1 MLDTTPRYSLLGAVR
16 KYSSKLSLGKGKKDI
31 SILKRSVIRI
41 FESDTRH
48 ILTAASL
55 DGKKKNRLLFRN
67 FMSKF
72 QADFSSKDCKMKEP
86 VRFIGAG
93 PGDPELI
100 TVKGMRFLR
109 EADRVVYAGSLVPE
123 TLLRYCRK
131 DVKSF
136 DSASLTLAQTHA
148 LLKEGYEAGERV
160 VRLHTGDPSL
170 YGAIHEQI
178 SLLDRDRIAHEVVP
192 GVSAGF
198 AAAAAMNQE
207 LTVPEIS
214 QTVIMTRLGGRTPV
228 PEKENLADLAS
239 HRATMIIYLSVQRI
253 EEVVEQ
259 LKCHY
264 PPGTPAVVAYRVG
277 WPDQELIRGT
287 VGNIAEKVAAAK
299 IERQAIILV
308 GEVFRMEDLA
318 GEKIKRS
325 KLYDET
331 FSHQFRDAAKPE

>member
-1 MLDTTPRYSLLGAVR
+1 MT
-16 KYSSKLSLGKGKKDI
+16 
-31 SILKRSVIRI
+31 
-41 FESDTRH
+41 
-48 ILTAASL
+48 
-55 DGKKKNRLLFRN
+55 
-67 FMSKF
+67 
-72 QADFSSKDCKMKEP
+72 EP

-100 TVKGMRFLR
+100 TVKGMRFLQ

-123 TLLRYCRK
+123 TLLGYCRR
-131 DVKSF
+131 DVKTF
-136 DSASLTLAQTHA
+136 DSASLTLEQTHA

-178 SLLDRDRIAHEVVP
+178 ALLDRDRIAHEVVP
-192 GVSAGF
+192 GVSAAF
-198 AAAAAMNQE
+198 AAAASINQE

-214 QTVIMTRLGGRTPV
+214 QTVILTRLGGRTPV
-228 PEKENLADLAS
+228 PGKEQLAALAS
-239 HRATMIIYLSVQRI
+239 HRATMVIYLSVQRI

-259 LKCHY
+259 LKSHY
-264 PPGTPAVVAYRVG
+264 PADTPAIVAYRVG

-287 VGNIAEKVAAAK
+287 IEDIAGKVGAAR
-299 IERQAIILV
+299 IRRQAIILV
-308 GEVFRMEDLA
+308 GEVFRMETLT